1 MSDGHGFNLFI
12 LFTDGIGIQS
22 VSEKSYGTEFVV
34 RGVAGVVRDDVV
46 SNCRFSVYCKF
57 EF

>member
-22 VSEKSYGTEFVV
+22 VREKSYGTEFVV
-34 RGVAGVVRDDVV
+34 REVVGAVRDDVV
-46 SNCRFSVYCKF
+46 SNCRFSLYCKF
-57 EF
+57 QF